1 MQTDWQIVQVEIQD
15 SASSKKPKMN
25 VAEETR
31 PKRALIRTYR
41 ERNRKPQG
49 RKAIKSSAPT
59 KYHNWFAPL
68 TWSTIRQAGEL
79 AGWRMSPTAIV
90 KICQLRQP
98 ELFAKL
104 TRETVKE
111 WIDRSGEKPR
121 WSESALRKAM
131 AGNTPGHTKG
141 GPRGAFVS

>member
-1 MQTDWQIVQVEIQD
+1 MLTDWQIVRAEIKD
-15 SASSKKPKMN
+15 NSLSKKQKIDLD
-25 VAEETR
+25 VATETR
-31 PKRALIRTYR
+31 PKRALIHMHR

-49 RKAIKSSAPT
+49 RKAIRSSAPV

-90 KICQLRQP
+90 KICQSKQP

-104 TRETVKE
+104 T
-111 WIDRSGEKPR
+111 
-121 WSESALRKAM
+121 
-131 AGNTPGHTKG
+131 
-141 GPRGAFVS
+141 